1 MIRADR
7 KNDSRRPKVG
17 FGKTE
22 RMSTKASIP
31 PEEEELDK
39 AHRGGLP
46 LFQAPSHRTYKVL
59 RS

>member
-39 AHRGGLP
+39 AHRGAGCLSFKHLLTGP
-46 LFQAPSHRTYKVL
+46 TRA
-59 RS
+59 